1 MTLTP
6 TRNALLTQYMYCNI
20 LYHNTLSLQAV
31 RTLATM
37 AHFFKQMY
45 SDNILLLK
53 EFTPSE
59 LTTATTVQLIER
71 EIQRIADCT
80 SLMGKIEYR

>member
-1 MTLTP
+1 
-6 TRNALLTQYMYCNI
+6 
-20 LYHNTLSLQAV
+20 
-31 RTLATM
+31 
-37 AHFFKQMY
+37 MY

-53 EFTPSE
+53 EFTPSEFTPSE

-80 SLMGKIEYR
+80 SLMSKIKYRWRKHLDTDHIEAYKILNYEEPPAKCRNIF